1 MEALSTRRQAV
12 LAYKTE
18 LFLFILAVAL
28 YVPGI
33 TWDLPHASGPDRVY
47 LWATDDISPLGPLT
61 ETYNTFVR
69 GAVNRWLTF
78 PLAHH
83 FILTIVYS
91 PYLIWLMLNGRL
103 AEPTAI
109 YPFGFSDPVTTF
121 KVLTVIARMVSIG
134 MAAGT
139 VTAAYRIGC
148 ILWDRHTGLLAFVIS
163 LLPFPMFYY
172 SHTANLELPA
182 LFWIGLALM
191 MYARILIDGLSATRA
206 AWLAAFAA
214 LAAATKDQ
222 AAGVFLLL
230 PLALLPLHVRSCKT
244 KPAIW
249 WRTPAALLGAGG
261 AVYAL
266 FSGLVFDPHRYVA
279 HVHFSLSQNAVMRAQ
294 YLEWFPFT
302 LTGVLGLS
310 AELLR
315 VLYLIFGPLLL
326 LAGICSILYVSLQE
340 RTRLAFALPAVSY
353 MFTLIVI
360 IHFLQIRYAMPMM
373 FMFGIFAARGVCLG
387 LEYVASFRLARVVA
401 ILVICAW
408 PFWLSV
414 DLVFQMVND
423 SRNDAGTW
431 LGTHMGSGSTLAH
444 CGDIQSLPRVRSDVQ
459 ILHVSGNTDWRHS
472 IEEHRPDV
480 VIMQPDWTSKPGMEH
495 SRSCPEEFIR
505 RVKDGTLGYGL
516 AAGFKTRS
524 LNRRQLLDYP
534 SVNPAV
540 RIFAK
545 KSVPEKV
552 RVVGAPADDDP
563 TAPGR

>member
-1 MEALSTRRQAV
+1 MGPMTSTMIDSLRARRRAV
-12 LAYKTE
+12 LAYKTDFF
-18 LFLFILAVAL
+18 LFLLALAL
-28 YVPGI
+28 YIPGI
-33 TWDLPHASGPDRVY
+33 AWDLPHGSGPDRVY

-69 GAVNRWLTF
+69 GAVNRWLTY

-91 PYLIWLMLNGRL
+91 PYLIWLVLSGRFS
-103 AEPTAI
+103 EPSAT

-121 KVLTVIARMVSIG
+121 KFLTVIARMVSIG

-139 VTAAYRIGC
+139 ATAAYRIGC

-182 LFWIGLALM
+182 LFWISLALM
-191 MYARILIDGLSATRA
+191 MYARILTDGLTATRA

-214 LAAATKDQ
+214 LAVATKDQ

-230 PLALLPLHVRSCKT
+230 PLTLLPLHVQSCKT
-244 KPAIW
+244 TPAIW
-249 WRTPAALLGAGG
+249 WSAPAALLGSGG

-266 FSGLVFDPHRYVA
+266 FSGLVFDPHRYFA
-279 HVHFSLSQNAVMRAQ
+279 HVHFSLYQNAVIRAQ

-302 LTGVLGLS
+302 LTGVIGLS

-315 VLYLIFGPLLL
+315 LVHLIFGPLLL
-326 LAGICSILYVSLQE
+326 LAGICSILYVALRE

-353 MFTLIVI
+353 ILTLIVVV
-360 IHFLQIRYAMPMM
+360 HFVQIRYAMPVM
-373 FMFGIFAARGVCLG
+373 FIFGIFAARGVCLG
-387 LEYVASFRLARVVA
+387 LGYWPSFRLARGVA

-408 PFWLSV
+408 PLWLSV

-431 LGTHMGSGSTLAH
+431 LATHMGPGGTLAY
-444 CGDIQSLPRVRSDVQ
+444 CGDIQSLPRLRSDVQ

-472 IEEHRPDV
+472 LEEHRPAF

-505 RVKDGTLGYGL
+505 RVKDGTLEYGL
-516 AAGFKTRS
+516 AADFKTRS
-524 LNRRQLLDYP
+524 SIRRQLLDYP

-540 RIFAK
+540 RIFVTK
-545 KSVPEKV
+545 
-552 RVVGAPADDDP
+552 
-563 TAPGR
+563 TASGR